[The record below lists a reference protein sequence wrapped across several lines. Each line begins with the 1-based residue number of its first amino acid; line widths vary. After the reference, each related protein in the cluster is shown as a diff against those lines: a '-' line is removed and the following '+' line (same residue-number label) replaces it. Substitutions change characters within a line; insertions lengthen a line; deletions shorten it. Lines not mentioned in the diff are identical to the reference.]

1 MISIINIL
9 QNKIDLLVEQVTL
22 LQKMMTTLTKNN
34 VNINDNKNDTE
45 KSIPILYNNQLPIK
59 DYYNSNHPKLEEEI
73 KNIEKAIQIAT
84 QFDGCVF
91 GGYVRNV
98 VVPRLYGKQSP
109 GFKDVDFW
117 FKTQYQADCF
127 VNALPNLLK
136 LNDHDVQFQQD
147 VYLFE
152 RKQYLYNHFV
162 IFDIIISPTL
172 PVNDFDVNQL
182 TYSGNGF
189 KSYGVKNANE
199 LCKLINKKYMSELP
213 EYNPGKM
220 STKRRHVQNMRLE
233 KFRSMGWTIFTYNH
247 L

>member
-1 MISIINIL
+1 MNTELTIL

-34 VNINDNKNDTE
+34 DNIKNDTE
-45 KSIPILYNNQLPIK
+45 KSIPITLSYNSDNKLPIK
-59 DYYNSNHPKLEEEI
+59 DYYNSNHQKLEEEI

-152 RKQYLYNHFV
+152 RKQYMFNHFV

-182 TYSGNGF
+182 TYNSNGF
-189 KSYGVKNANE
+189 KSYGFKDVNE
-199 LCKLINKKYMSELP
+199 LCKLIDKKVMNALP
-213 EYNPGKM
+213 SYKKSSNLN
-220 STKRRHVQNMRLE
+220 SKRRHVQNMRLD
-233 KFRSMGWTIFTYNH
+233 KFRSMGWVVC